1 MGTNYYLKKL
11 PSKERKEELIE
22 AVKKDDVSTIRNL
35 TNDMYNNLI
44 HLGKSSIGWQF
55 NFNPN
60 YELQFNSETG
70 GILISYTFPLTR
82 EGIDKFIRQD
92 GYIIVDEYEE
102 DSMIPT
108 ITPDEFWK
116 MVDRKKNDIVEM
128 NDETNYYWENDMK
141 KKYINFL
148 KKDYPNGN
156 YSYNNSFVNDSL
168 RFSYHTEFS

>member
-1 MGTNYYLKKL
+1 MGTNYYLKKI
-11 PSKERKEELIE
+11 PSKARKEELIE
-22 AVKKDDVSTIRNL
+22 AIKKDDVSTIRTL
-35 TNDMYNNLI
+35 TDIMYNNLI
-44 HLGKSSIGWQF
+44 HLGKSSCGWQF

-60 YELQFNSETG
+60 YKLQFNSKTG
-70 GILISYTFPLTR
+70 GRLISYTFPLTR

-102 DSMIPT
+102 DSMTPT